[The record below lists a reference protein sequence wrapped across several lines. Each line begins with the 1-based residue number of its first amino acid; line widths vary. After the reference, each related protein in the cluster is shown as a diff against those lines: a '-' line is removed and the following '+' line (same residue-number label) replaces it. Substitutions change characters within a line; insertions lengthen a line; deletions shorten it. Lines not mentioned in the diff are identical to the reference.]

1 MGLDYTANMCDN
13 RDTGAPL
20 MMEENNRY
28 ELLSFTMSLIALFVH
43 VKFNNFR
50 YIIIGLNVGLCA
62 FGFPDL
68 FTTFFS
74 DSISNWVQTIVE
86 SDGETGVVGSGIGR
100 VELSICKETEKPKEE
115 NIKGGYQVRL
125 LRARDERI
133 IWMGI

>member
-1 MGLDYTANMCDN
+1 M
-13 RDTGAPL
+13 
-20 MMEENNRY
+20 
-28 ELLSFTMSLIALFVH
+28 
-43 VKFNNFR
+43 
-50 YIIIGLNVGLCA
+50 
-62 FGFPDL
+62 
-68 FTTFFS
+68 
-74 DSISNWVQTIVE
+74 E

>member
-1 MGLDYTANMCDN
+1 
-13 RDTGAPL
+13 
-20 MMEENNRY
+20 
-28 ELLSFTMSLIALFVH
+28 MSLIAFFVH
-43 VKFNNFR
+43 IKFDNFR

-115 NIKGGYQVRL
+115 TIKGGYQVRAL
-125 LRARDERI
+125 KVPWL
-133 IWMGI
+133 

>member
-1 MGLDYTANMCDN
+1 
-13 RDTGAPL
+13 
-20 MMEENNRY
+20 
-28 ELLSFTMSLIALFVH
+28 MSLIALFVH
-43 VKFNNFR
+43 AKFNNFR

-115 NIKGGYQVRL
+115 NIKAMEKFSGKNMNKVNL
-125 LRARDERI
+125 ISKSIKITDMI
-133 IWMGI
+133 NH